1 MTLYTV
7 KIPITGYISALIDA
21 DDEDEALEKAMD
33 CDYENTDIEEWDIT
47 ETIVQGRMFYGI
59 LNNAEVTEVML

>member
-7 KIPITGYISALIDA
+7 RIPITGYVSALIDA

-33 CDYENTDIEEWDIT
+33 CDYDYTDIEEWDIT
-47 ETIVQGRMFYGI
+47 ETIVQGRVFYGF
-59 LNNAEVTEVML
+59 LNNAEVEEVIL